1 MEVSTFELIF
11 KNQAPITPNG
21 VAALERVLQGYF
33 LTISNLENKQYQFA
47 VSFTIFPPPAGVPNQ
62 ALRTLSGNTVC
73 FVDTGGGDN
82 SAGTLI
88 GPASGGVFTPSN
100 GLISIPPQGT
110 ALVAVLPSVFPSSP
124 LDTSPIADPNF
135 EVRGF
140 VRITVPPVVV
150 FFTLPSGLRIPL
162 LSKQGNSPVR
172 VLLTPQ
178 HRVTF
183 LSIPTPPQLAQINS
197 QSQASLPTASGGALA
212 SLTPESPFL
221 TPAAELPID
230 ASALA
235 LSTNGALPAID
246 DERLGTFLGML
257 MQAGEDP
264 ASLQRINALLADS
277 AIPVTLN
284 ATLNSK

>member
-33 LTISNLENKQYQFA
+33 LTISNLESRQYQFA
-47 VSFTIFPPPAGVPNQ
+47 VSFTIFPPPAGTPNQ

-73 FVDTGGGDN
+73 FVDSGGGDN

-88 GPASGGVFTPSN
+88 ASSSGSVFTPSS

-110 ALVAVLPSVFPSSP
+110 ALLAVLPSVFPSSP
-124 LDTSPIADPNF
+124 LDSSPIADPNF

-140 VRITVPPVVV
+140 VRITVPPILETI
-150 FFTLPSGLRIPL
+150 TLPSGLRIRIL
-162 LSKQGNSPVR
+162 KKQGIGPVR

-178 HRVTF
+178 HRITF

-197 QSQASLPTASGGALA
+197 QSQASLPTASGGALT

-221 TPAAELPID
+221 TSGAEISVD
-230 ASALA
+230 AGALA
-235 LSTNGALPAID
+235 LSTNGARPAVD
-246 DERLGTFLGML
+246 DERLGAFLGML
-257 MQAGEDP
+257 VQAGEDP
-264 ASLQRINALLADS
+264 TSLQRINALLADS
-277 AIPVTLN
+277 AIPVTLSAVPDAN
-284 ATLNSK
+284 